1 VRYILIKT
9 TIQLTHFDMAGTTID
24 DEVGNT
30 SEEFEGKPL
39 PIMIDG
45 FQYGLAK
52 IGVVASFNDINKH
65 RGAKKLDAL
74 YDIVTELSP
83 EIISNN
89 ERWQMAR
96 QAHEHFIQRGIEL
109 AERIQ
114 AKTGVLDLFQKLKDK
129 GVYVIVAT
137 GFPNEITDALIT
149 NLGWLDRD
157 YVDLVVNAEQA
168 GGGRP
173 APNMINFAL
182 RSAGLLVIPD
192 SDLGK
197 IHSDF
202 NYSIVMKVG
211 DTSKD
216 VEEGLKAGALT
227 IATLEGTQSLEEI
240 TSKGQ
245 PDYIVKHTRDIIG
258 LVDSGKIALKP
269 INPNI
274 RLSLR

>member
-1 VRYILIKT
+1 VRYILVKT
-9 TIQLTHFDMAGTTID
+9 AIQLAHFDMAGTTID
-24 DEVGNT
+24 DEVGNI
-30 SEEFEGKPL
+30 SEEFNGKPL

-52 IGVVASFNDINKH
+52 VGVIASFNDINKH

-74 YDIVTELSP
+74 YDIVTELRL
-83 EIISNN
+83 EIISDN

-114 AKTGVLDLFQKLKDK
+114 AKTGVLDLFQKLKDN
-129 GVYVIVAT
+129 GVYVVVAT
-137 GFPNEITDALIT
+137 GFPDEITDALIS

-157 YVDLVVNAEQA
+157 CVDLVVNAERA

-182 RSAGLLVIPD
+182 RLAGLLAILD

-197 IHSDF
+197 IHPDF

-216 VEEGLKAGALT
+216 VEEGLKAGVLT

-245 PDYIVKHTRDIIG
+245 PDYIVRHTRDIIG
-258 LVDSGKIALKP
+258 LIDSAKIALKP
-269 INPNI
+269 YE
-274 RLSLR
+274 S